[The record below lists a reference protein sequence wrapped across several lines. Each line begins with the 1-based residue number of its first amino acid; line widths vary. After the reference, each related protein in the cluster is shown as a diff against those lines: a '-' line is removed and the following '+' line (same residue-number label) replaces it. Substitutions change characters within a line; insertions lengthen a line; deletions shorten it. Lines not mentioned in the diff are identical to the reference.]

1 MLCFILLLFSS
12 QLLSLFQMSTEMLE
26 NSYSILISTF
36 TGWKT
41 CCGMGSLNR
50 RRASCIIYGDS
61 RGNCLSHFCLV
72 LHPF

>member
-1 MLCFILLLFSS
+1 MLCLVILLFSY
-12 QLLSLFQMSTEMLE
+12 QLLSLFQMSDEMLE
-26 NSYSILISTF
+26 NSSILISTF

-41 CCGMGSLNR
+41 YCGMDLSR